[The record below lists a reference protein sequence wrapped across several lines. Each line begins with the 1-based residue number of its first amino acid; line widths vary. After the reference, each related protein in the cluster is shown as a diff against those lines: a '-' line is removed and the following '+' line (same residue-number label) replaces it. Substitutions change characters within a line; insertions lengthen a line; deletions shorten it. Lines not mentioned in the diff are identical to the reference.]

1 MTPPDLSR
9 PMLAAWRSRFGAR
22 ATDPAIEAAAALRS
36 DRFRQAREPDWRRLD
51 VIIGRMEA
59 GRLSRLSDAD
69 VLDLP
74 VLYRGAVSSL
84 SIARAT
90 SLDAATLAWLE
101 ELVRRAW
108 FQVYGPRQTLA
119 GWLRQF
125 FGGGWPAAVRA
136 MAVDVWIALAVMVA
150 GGVIGWRLVA
160 GDPHWYGVL
169 AAMPAGDP
177 RVPGAS
183 RAALRGVLFGN
194 GHENFLSAFAASL
207 FGHNAQIAILAF
219 ALGFAFGV
227 PSLMLLV
234 QNTGDAG
241 ALIWLYHG
249 QGLTRDLLGWLA
261 IHGTTELF
269 AILLAGAAGLHIGR
283 AMAFPGSRSL
293 LDAAAGAGRRAA
305 VVMVGVV
312 LMLLVAAT
320 LEGFARQLIDNTP
333 LRLAIGGAMLVLWL
347 AYFYAP
353 RHKAVPRE

>member
-1 MTPPDLSR
+1 
-9 PMLAAWRSRFGAR
+9 
-22 ATDPAIEAAAALRS
+22 
-36 DRFRQAREPDWRRLD
+36 
-51 VIIGRMEA
+51 MEA
-59 GRLSRLSDAD
+59 GRLKRLSDAD

-108 FQVYGPRQTLA
+108 FQVYGPRQSLL
-119 GWLRQF
+119 GWLRKF
-125 FGGGWPAAVRA
+125 FAGGWPSAVRA
-136 MAVDVWIALAVMVA
+136 MALDVWIALAVMVA
-150 GGVIGWRLVA
+150 GAVIGWHLVA
-160 GDPHWYGVL
+160 SDPHWYGVL
-169 AAMPAGDP
+169 AAMPSDDP

-183 RAALRGVLFGN
+183 RAALSGVLFGHAN
-194 GHENFLSAFAASL
+194 ENFLSAFAAGL

-234 QNTGDAG
+234 QNTGEAG
-241 ALIWLYHG
+241 ALVWLYHG
-249 QGLTRDLLGWLA
+249 QGLTWELLGWLA

-283 AMAFPGSRSL
+283 SMAFPGALSL
-293 LDAAAGAGRRAA
+293 LDAAAAAGRRAA

-320 LEGFARQLIDNTP
+320 LEGFARQLIDHTAM
-333 LRLAIGGAMLVLWL
+333 RLAIGGAMLGLWL
-347 AYFYAP
+347 GYFYMPWRRA
-353 RHKAVPRE
+353 R